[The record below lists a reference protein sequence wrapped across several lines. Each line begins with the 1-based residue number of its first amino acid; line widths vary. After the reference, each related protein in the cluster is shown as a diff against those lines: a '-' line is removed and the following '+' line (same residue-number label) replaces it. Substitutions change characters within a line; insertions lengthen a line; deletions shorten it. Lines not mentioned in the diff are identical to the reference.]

1 MEMYGMELIP
11 RHEVFQTDKR
21 NTKKTLLP
29 IDAICTECGIIFNS
43 YYEESCILCDD
54 KRMIGYTDKTED
66 ACGHKEFIVG
76 KQSVDLRI
84 LLDFHIEDLRA
95 LCEIHG
101 CQGGSRGKMAINIMK
116 RLYPSLDKRIDESLV
131 RKMIKRNSRRFR
143 FWRDIE
149 DAITR
154 AKKSK
159 KIELISAD
167 DCIDVTEIGKK

>member
-1 MEMYGMELIP
+1 MELIP
-11 RHEVFQTDKR
+11 KNEVFQADKR
-21 NTKKTLLP
+21 NTKKTVLP
-29 IDAICTECGIIFNS
+29 IDAICTDCGIIFNS

-54 KRMIGYTDKTED
+54 KGIAGYADKIKDTC
-66 ACGHKEFIVG
+66 AHKEFIVG
-76 KQSVDLRI
+76 KQSIDLRI

-101 CQGGSRGKMAINIMK
+101 CRGGSRGKMAINIMK
-116 RLYPSLDKRIDESLV
+116 RLYPALDKRIDEGLV
-131 RKMIKRNSRRFR
+131 RKMIKRNNKKFR

-159 KIELISAD
+159 RIELISAD
-167 DCIDVTEIGKK
+167 DCIDAAEIGKKDR